1 MTKNQAEVLQAI
13 LGAQIVS
20 RNQAVQGD
28 KAVISRDKVIMDKTV
43 IGDKAII
50 NKAVIGDEPVINK
63 ARGSTAK
70 GQDIQIDMDDIDS
83 TVVDG

>member
-1 MTKNQAEVLQAI
+1 
-13 LGAQIVS
+13 
-20 RNQAVQGD
+20 
-28 KAVISRDKVIMDKTV
+28 MDKTV
-43 IGDKAII
+43 IGDKAI
-50 NKAVIGDEPVINK
+50 IGDEPVINK

>member
-13 LGAQIVS
+13 LGAQIVT

-43 IGDKAII
+43 IGD
-50 NKAVIGDEPVINK
+50 KAVIGDEPVINK